1 MPVGY
6 QRMSGAK
13 QAFGILAAFSDLR
26 ETPND
31 SVVYI
36 PSLIYKQYLQ
46 LLRKKFSAFS
56 WSSEALRSIP
66 DLFFPTI
73 KCLVV

>member
-1 MPVGY
+1 
-6 QRMSGAK
+6 MSGAE

-31 SVVYI
+31 SVLYI

-46 LLRKKFSAFS
+46 QPKKEFSAFS
-56 WSSEALRSIP
+56 WPSEALRSTP
-66 DLFFPTI
+66 DELFFPTI